1 LYNPNKTA
9 IIPNMSNIKK
19 IYAGRI
25 IDVNIETALMPDGRE
40 VDLEIIQHPGGAC
53 ALPLH
58 DNGDVTL
65 VRQFRH
71 AAGGVIWEVPAGRI
85 DNEEGP
91 EVCAIRELREEV
103 GLIAGKVEKL
113 GEYISTPGFCTEV
126 VHIYLAESLTGCRQE
141 LEDDEYLEV
150 HRLPF
155 DEALGKVDSGEIS
168 DGKTVVALLM
178 AARRMGRSL

>member
-1 LYNPNKTA
+1 
-9 IIPNMSNIKK
+9 MSKIRK
-19 IYAGRI
+19 IYEGRI

-40 VDLEIIQHPGGAC
+40 VDLEIIKHPGGAC
-53 ALPLH
+53 VLPLH

-85 DNEEGP
+85 DDEERA
-91 EVCAIRELREEV
+91 EVCAIRELKEEV

-126 VHIYLAESLTGCRQE
+126 VHIYLASSLTVCEQE
-141 LEDDEYLEV
+141 LEDDEFIEV
-150 HRLPF
+150 VRLPF

-178 AARRMGRSL
+178 AARKINGSKS

>member
-1 LYNPNKTA
+1 
-9 IIPNMSNIKK
+9 MSNIKK
-19 IYAGRI
+19 IYEGRI
-25 IDVNIETALMPDGRE
+25 IDVNIETALMPDGRM
-40 VDLEIIQHPGGAC
+40 VDLEIIRHPGGAC
-53 ALPLH
+53 ALPIH

-85 DNEEGP
+85 DDEEGS

-103 GLIAGKVEKL
+103 GLVAGKVEKL

-155 DEALGKVDSGEIS
+155 DKALSKVDSGEIS

-178 AARRMGRSL
+178 AARRMSGSKS